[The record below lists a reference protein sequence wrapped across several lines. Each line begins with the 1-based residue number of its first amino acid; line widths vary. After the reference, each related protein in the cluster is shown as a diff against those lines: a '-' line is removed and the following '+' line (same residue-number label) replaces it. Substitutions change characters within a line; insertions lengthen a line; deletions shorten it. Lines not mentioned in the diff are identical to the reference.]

1 MISRTKK
8 MLSLYKIE
16 VRQKSR
22 DEVEF
27 EKIKKSMS
35 TLKYLQLLEQNLLQ
49 TERIDGKDILK

>member
-1 MISRTKK
+1 